1 MGAFKNL
8 LMLDFVRRIYEKKLE
23 KSLASGNL
31 PAHIMIVADEIDFI
45 ENLGKFKEFI
55 DWCRKFGINKISIC
69 IHMVHPISGELLNRV
84 AKKLKN
90 NITLRIISEKGIT
103 EEASGDVVVNLI
115 AGYGGRAEITDAVKK
130 LAKLVESGEI
140 NPDEVREEH
149 IERFLKIKEA
159 PDLIVRAGE
168 EIPDFLIWQSI
179 YSELYFIDV
188 DWKSFRY
195 VDFLRCLRDYQRR
208 ERRYG
213 K

>member
-1 MGAFKNL
+1 
-8 LMLDFVRRIYEKKLE
+8 MLDFARRIYEKKLK
-23 KSLASGNL
+23 KSLKSGNL
-31 PAHIMIVADEIDFI
+31 PKHIMVVADEVDFI
-45 ENLGKFKEFI
+45 ENLSKFREFI
-55 DWCRKFGINKISIC
+55 EWCRKFGIKEISIC
-69 IHMVHPISGELLNRV
+69 IHMVHPISGKLLSKI
-84 AKKLKN
+84 AKKLSDN
-90 NITLRIISEKGIT
+90 TNLRIISEKGII
-103 EEASGDVVVNLI
+103 EESSGDVVVNLI

-140 NPDEVREEH
+140 DPEEVREEH
-149 IERFLKIKEA
+149 IERFLRIKEA

-195 VDFLRCLRDYQRR
+195 IDFLRCLRDYQRR

>member
-1 MGAFKNL
+1 MNTL
-8 LMLDFVRRIYEKKLE
+8 
-23 KSLASGNL
+23 
-31 PAHIMIVADEIDFI
+31 IVSS
-45 ENLGKFKEFI
+45 KEF
-55 DWCRKFGINKISIC
+55 RKSFPK
-69 IHMVHPISGELLNRV
+69 
-84 AKKLKN
+84 
-90 NITLRIISEKGIT
+90 
-103 EEASGDVVVNLI
+103 
-115 AGYGGRAEITDAVKK
+115 YQ
-130 LAKLVESGEI
+130 KLVESGEI

-179 YSELYFIDV
+179 YSELYFMDV

>member
-1 MGAFKNL
+1 
-8 LMLDFVRRIYEKKLE
+8 MLDFIRRIYEKKLE
-23 KSLASGNL
+23 KSLEFGNL
-31 PAHIMIVADEIDFI
+31 PAHIMIVADEVDFI
-45 ENLGKFKEFI
+45 ENMNRFKEFI
-55 DWCRKFGINKISIC
+55 DWCRKFGIKEISIC
-69 IHMVHPISGELLNRV
+69 IHLVHPISGELLNKV
-84 AKKLKN
+84 AKRLMN
-90 NITLRIISEKGIT
+90 NTTLRIISENGVI
-103 EEASGDVVVNLI
+103 EQASGDIVVNLI

-130 LAKLVESGEI
+130 LAKLVENGEI
-140 NPDEVREEH
+140 DPEEVREEH
-149 IERFLKIKEA
+149 IERFLRIKEA